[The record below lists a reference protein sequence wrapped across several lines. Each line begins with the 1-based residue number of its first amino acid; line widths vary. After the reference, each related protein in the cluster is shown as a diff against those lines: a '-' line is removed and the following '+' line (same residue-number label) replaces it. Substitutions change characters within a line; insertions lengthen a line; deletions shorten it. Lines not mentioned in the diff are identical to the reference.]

1 MDMELLGLLYFVII
15 IVANMVGAVSGMG
28 GGVII
33 KPLLDLIGVHSVA
46 TISFYSS
53 VAVFTMSLVSTY
65 RQVRQGIVLSWMK
78 VGFLSCGAILGGILG
93 NHFLNWLLSNMEN
106 EELVLVFQILLT
118 MLSLL
123 FAFLYSIKNWR
134 SFNQTSK
141 IAYLACGLVLGSL
154 ASLLGIGGGP
164 INVSLLMLV
173 FSLPI
178 KEATVYSIATILF
191 SQLSK
196 LATILVQGQL
206 GQFDLSL
213 LFYIVPAAIIGG
225 FLGAYLSKRLSVKK
239 VERTF
244 QAVILVVLLINL
256 YNLIKLF

>member
-1 MDMELLGLLYFVII
+1 MELLGLLYFFII
-15 IVANMVGAVSGMG
+15 VVANMVGAVSGMG

-65 RQVRQGIVLSWMK
+65 RQVRQGVVLSWMK
-78 VGFLSCGAILGGILG
+78 VIFLSFGAILGGILG
-93 NHFLNWLLSNMEN
+93 NHLLNWLLSNMEN
-106 EELVLVFQILLT
+106 DEQVLVFQILLT
-118 MLSLL
+118 MLSLI
-123 FAFLYSIKNWR
+123 FAFLYSIKNLR

>member
-1 MDMELLGLLYFVII
+1 MELLGLLYFFII
-15 IVANMVGAVSGMG
+15 VVANMVGAVSGMG

-33 KPLLDLIGVHSVA
+33 KPLLDLIGAHSVA

-65 RQVRQGIVLSWMK
+65 RQVRQGVVLSWMK
-78 VGFLSCGAILGGILG
+78 VGFLSFGAILGGILG
-93 NHFLNWLLSNMEN
+93 NHLLNWLLSNMEN
-106 EELVLVFQILLT
+106 DEQVLVFQILLT
-118 MLSLL
+118 MLSLI
-123 FAFLYSIKNWR
+123 FAFLYSIKNLR

>member
-1 MDMELLGLLYFVII
+1 MEWLGLLYFVII

-65 RQVRQGIVLSWMK
+65 RQIKQGIVLSWTK
-78 VGFLSCGAILGGILG
+78 VGFLSLGAIFGGIIG
-93 NHFLNWLLSNMEN
+93 NHLLNWLLTTLAN
-106 EELVLVFQILLT
+106 EDLVLVMQILLT
-118 MLSLL
+118 MLSLC
-123 FAFLYSIKNWR
+123 FAFLYSIKDWP
-134 SFNQTSK
+134 SFHQTSQF
-141 IAYLACGLVLGSL
+141 AYLACGLLLGSL

-196 LATILVQGQL
+196 LVTILVQGQL
-206 GQFDLSL
+206 GQFDLRFL
-213 LFYIVPAAIIGG
+213 AYIIPAAILGG
-225 FLGAYLSKRLSVKK
+225 FLGAYLSKRLSVKR
-239 VERTF
+239 VEKTF
-244 QAVILVVLLINL
+244 QVVILVVLFINL
-256 YNLIKLF
+256 YNLVKLF